1 MPTMPLIAPSILSAD
16 FGSLF
21 RDVAAVDAAGADW
34 IHLDVMD
41 GHFVPNI
48 TFGPPLIK
56 AVRKASAKPFDAHL
70 MISRPARYA
79 ADFAGAGADRIVFH
93 VECDEAPDD
102 VIRCVRSLGKK
113 VGLALK
119 PATPAASIKGLL
131 KDVDTVLVMSV
142 EPGFGGQAFME
153 QACPKATELKR
164 LRAELG
170 LDFLI
175 EIDGGIDERT
185 APLAVAAGVDVLVAG
200 TSVFSKTDW
209 GAAIA
214 ALRGKAAHV

>member
-1 MPTMPLIAPSILSAD
+1 MTLIAPSILSAD
-16 FGSLF
+16 FGALF

-48 TFGPPLIK
+48 TFGPALVK
-56 AVRKASAKPFDAHL
+56 AVRKASNRPFDAHL
-70 MISRPARYA
+70 MVSRPALYA
-79 ADFAGAGADRIVFH
+79 PGFAEAGADRISFH
-93 VECDEAPDD
+93 IECDEAPAD
-102 VIRCVRSLGKK
+102 VIRRIRSLNKK

-119 PATPAASIKGLL
+119 PATTAQSAKGLL

-142 EPGFGGQAFME
+142 EPGFGGQAFMDE
-153 QACPKATELKR
+153 ACPKAAELRR

-175 EIDGGIDERT
+175 EMDGGIDEHS
-185 APLAVAAGVDVLVAG
+185 APLALSAGVDVLVAG
-200 TSVFSKTDW
+200 TAVFSKADW